1 MAKIRILKI
10 EVIPLFDKETPILYE
25 ILSSKS
31 DYLVRYIAIL
41 ILVDIDFN
49 GVFGTVYMI
58 AMLEL
63 IRNTLRLYLPAFDGQ
78 IITALD
84 SDTLLNDMRRYIVRV
99 FKSDETF
106 KKLNVKIMGSYPQ
119 NDISFSDFS
128 NFDLFDAFDIKYR
141 YEITQRLSPQNA
153 LSIMLDRN
161 INVDDMDE
169 DKPPPMYVN
178 GKYRLNRGGKCE
190 WKSV

>member
-1 MAKIRILKI
+1 MAKIRVLRI
-10 EVIPLFDKETPILYE
+10 EVIPLFDEETPIFYE
-25 ILSSKS
+25 VLSGKS
-31 DYLVRYIAIL
+31 DYLVNNIAVL
-41 ILVDIDFN
+41 VLVDIDFN
-49 GVFGTVYMI
+49 GVFGTVYMV

-84 SDTLLNDMRRYIVRV
+84 SDTLLNYMRRYIVRV

-106 KKLNVKIMGSYPQ
+106 KKLDVRVMGSYPK
-119 NDISFSDFS
+119 NDISFADVS

-141 YEITQRLSPQNA
+141 YEITKRLSPQRA

-161 INVDDMDE
+161 VNVEATDE
-169 DKPPPMYVN
+169 DNPPPMFVN
-178 GKYRLNRGGKCE
+178 ID
-190 WKSV
+190 